1 VSEPIHVALLFP
13 LHIAV
18 CERYIV
24 AVRFP
29 HLTPTI
35 ALAFALTF
43 STAAEAQVLLFSDNF
58 NTADTTNFDG
68 APLTGRLGGSVGG
81 TETVLRSW
89 GTQQQI
95 DTNQA
100 LLPLGGDTG
109 LRFELATGVFGATNR
124 YDWAAG
130 SAGASILAAGGFS
143 VSFDWIPVGNT
154 TTNWISFQVGTV
166 NADSGNLTNDD
177 YGILFR
183 QNGNTE
189 RFDNTVNLGAG
200 GAFTA
205 TAGGV
210 PRSIRIDYL
219 FNSFADGATVNAI
232 SSVNGVQVASDSFT
246 WDSNGG
252 AMRMEIGNNDPG
264 NRVDNVTVS
273 TVPEPSAAAILA
285 LCSLAL
291 ANRRSRR
298 REGR

>member
-1 VSEPIHVALLFP
+1 M
-13 LHIAV
+13 
-18 CERYIV
+18 
-24 AVRFP
+24 RFP
-29 HLTPTI
+29 YLTSSVV
-35 ALAFALTF
+35 LAFALTF

-58 NTADTTNFDG
+58 NTADTTNFDA
-68 APLTGRLGGSVGG
+68 APLSGRLNGSLAG

-95 DTNQA
+95 NSNQA
-100 LLPLGGDTG
+100 LLPLGGNTG

-143 VSFDWIPVGNT
+143 ISFDWIPVDNT

-166 NADSGNLTNDD
+166 NADSGNLTDDD

-210 PRSIRIDYL
+210 SRSVRIDYF
-219 FNSFADGATVNAI
+219 FNSFADGATVNAV
-232 SSVNGVQVASDSFT
+232 SRLNGVQVASDSFT

-252 AMRMEIGNNDPG
+252 AMRMELGSNDAG

-273 TVPEPSAAAILA
+273 TIPEPAAVVTLA
-285 LCSLAL
+285 FCGLAF
-291 ANRRSRR
+291 ANRRARR
-298 REGR
+298 R

>member
-1 VSEPIHVALLFP
+1 
-13 LHIAV
+13 
-18 CERYIV
+18 
-24 AVRFP
+24 VRFP
-29 HLTPTI
+29 YLTSSVV
-35 ALAFALTF
+35 LAFALTF

-58 NTADTTNFDG
+58 NTADTTNFDA
-68 APLTGRLGGSVGG
+68 APLSGRLNGSLAG

-95 DTNQA
+95 NSNQA
-100 LLPLGGDTG
+100 LLPLGGNTG

-143 VSFDWIPVGNT
+143 ISFDWIPVDNT

-166 NADSGNLTNDD
+166 NADSGNLTDDD

-210 PRSIRIDYL
+210 SRSVRIDYF
-219 FNSFADGATVNAI
+219 FNSFADGATVNAV
-232 SSVNGVQVASDSFT
+232 SRLNGVQVASDSFT

-252 AMRMEIGNNDPG
+252 AMRMELGSNDAG

-273 TVPEPSAAAILA
+273 TIPEPAAVVTLA
-285 LCSLAL
+285 FCGLAF
-291 ANRRSRR
+291 ANRRARR
-298 REGR
+298 R